1 VITYRL
7 DIVPGAG
14 NESDSRANSPPG
26 AYIVKIVGITR
37 VGTMDLSKYDET
49 QLDAKWRVQCW
60 RHGNRVKTRRWLDRD
75 GAKRDTSENK
85 DKAYYNA
92 RKENGIYWFLLEI
105 GCIEAAKRNRDRR
118 KRGIK

>member
-1 VITYRL
+1 M
-7 DIVPGAG
+7 PGAG
-14 NESDSRANSPPG
+14 SESGSRANSPLG
-26 AYIVKIVGITR
+26 AYIVRIVGVTR
-37 VGTMDLSKYDET
+37 VDTMDLSEYDET

-60 RHGNRVKTRRWLDRD
+60 RNGNRVKTRMWLDRD

-92 RKENGIYWFLLEI
+92 RKENGSYWFLLEI